1 MWLDGYT
8 VLCRECP
15 DLVAVYES
23 SGGRLALL
31 LRHTPVPLM
40 QEYGAWRAETRKTAH
55 IIVAKLRKA
64 GLRGGVIVLQWLPL
78 SGVAKIVRTWVCRY
92 EGDATR
98 RAQLAA
104 VAERYAADDRFLATR
119 VRFRR
124 RTPSP
129 ADRIRSPFTDSA
141 EELYALRRWYEAM
154 APCWLGIEPALRQ
167 TLVLR
172 THRWVAERLLAP
184 AAAGHVSAHEDL
196 GVGGRLW
203 GTLAKLIPANERA
216 AWRPWLCLVVSD
228 LEGALRRPIAKWD
241 QAWARWLLLIAYSLP
256 APVKPPPASRPGLHD
271 CQRLAVDVHKHDAV
285 TRAGTVDPDGGG
297 HNPGALIQ
305 ALPQAA
311 GRLPVAPAPDYLLAT
326 LLEALI
332 RQRAH
337 DVVELPS
344 PRGHLLDPL
353 DLACVAEL
361 AEPVHSLSSV
371 RVCVCSPAET
381 SPAR

>member
-1 MWLDGYT
+1 MRMWLDGFT

-64 GLRGGVIVLQWLPL
+64 GLR
-78 SGVAKIVRTWVCRY
+78 
-92 EGDATR
+92 
-98 RAQLAA
+98 
-104 VAERYAADDRFLATR
+104 
-119 VRFRR
+119 
-124 RTPSP
+124 
-129 ADRIRSPFTDSA
+129 
-141 EELYALRRWYEAM
+141 RWYEAM
-154 APCWLGIEPALRQ
+154 APCWLDIEPALRQ
-167 TLVLR
+167 ALVLR

-241 QAWARWLLLIAYSLP
+241 QAWARWLLLIAYSIP
-256 APVKPPPASRPGLHD
+256 APVKPPPASRPGLH
-271 CQRLAVDVHKHDAV
+271 
-285 TRAGTVDPDGGG
+285 GTSHSIVNGS
-297 HNPGALIQ
+297 
-305 ALPQAA
+305 
-311 GRLPVAPAPDYLLAT
+311 
-326 LLEALI
+326 
-332 RQRAH
+332 
-337 DVVELPS
+337 PS
-344 PRGHLLDPL
+344 MSTNTML
-353 DLACVAEL
+353 
-361 AEPVHSLSSV
+361 
-371 RVCVCSPAET
+371 
-381 SPAR
+381 

>member
-1 MWLDGYT
+1 MRMWLDGYT

-31 LRHTPVPLM
+31 LRHTPVPVM

-55 IIVAKLRKA
+55 IIVAKLRRA

-124 RTPSP
+124 RTPVP

-167 TLVLR
+167 ALVLR

-241 QAWARWLLLIAYSLP
+241 QAWARWLLLIAYSIP
-256 APVKPPPASRPGLHD
+256 APVKPPPASRPGLH
-271 CQRLAVDVHKHDAV
+271 
-285 TRAGTVDPDGGG
+285 GTSHSIVSGS
-297 HNPGALIQ
+297 
-305 ALPQAA
+305 
-311 GRLPVAPAPDYLLAT
+311 
-326 LLEALI
+326 
-332 RQRAH
+332 
-337 DVVELPS
+337 PS
-344 PRGHLLDPL
+344 MSTNTML
-353 DLACVAEL
+353 
-361 AEPVHSLSSV
+361 
-371 RVCVCSPAET
+371 
-381 SPAR
+381 